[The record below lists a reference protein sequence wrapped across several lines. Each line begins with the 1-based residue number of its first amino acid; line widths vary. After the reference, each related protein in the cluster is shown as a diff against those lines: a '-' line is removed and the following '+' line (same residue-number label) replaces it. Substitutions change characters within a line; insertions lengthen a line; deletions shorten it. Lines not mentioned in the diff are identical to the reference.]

1 MVKIIL
7 QIKGMSCGMCE
18 SHINDTI
25 RKCFT
30 VKKVSSSHKKGI
42 TEILVEKPLDVDKLK
57 KAIGETGYEVLDIQT
72 EPYVRKGLFHR

>member
-1 MVKIIL
+1 MVKITL

-18 SHINDTI
+18 NHINDTI

-42 TEILVEKPLDVDKLK
+42 TEILSDEALDIGKLR
-57 KAIGETGYEVLDIQT
+57 KAIGEYGYEVLDIQA
-72 EPYVRKGLFHR
+72 EPYVRKGLFHW

>member
-1 MVKIIL
+1 
-7 QIKGMSCGMCE
+7 MCE

-25 RKCFT
+25 RRYFT

-42 TEILVEKPLDVDKLK
+42 TEILADEALDMNKLRN
-57 KAIGETGYEVLDIQT
+57 AIGETGYEVLDIQT